1 MPKAHY
7 LQEFVQHVPQM
18 LVGLL
23 AKEVTH
29 TNSCSGCPMGNI
41 GRWRCRDCFRPQLM
55 CCKCMCTAHQ
65 DNPLHHIEAWT
76 GEFFR
81 SAATWE
87 IGCYVLIPHAGDV
100 PPICQTLEVQMSYL
114 ETLQLQSDAH
124 KQHVLRERDMT
135 TAGIPITNIP
145 TAVQGNYTPE
155 ADKRPILSDKATG
168 KIPKSITV
176 VAVAGDDASDS
187 MELDQAYITQLDQ
200 EFIRSCQRGEDDFQV
215 VEEESVET
223 PVDDQ
228 MESDDPEVM
237 SPPDALPE
245 PRPYSST
252 VEIDVEQPRSDSLN
266 NTCHGEASVPAD
278 LVAGGL
284 LPTSFQRFCTF
295 FTTTVLDDFW
305 VSNLECKSSAYQYW
319 NKLSRVGAPG
329 AGIHNRD
336 DFYRELRHLSRSWR

>member
-1 MPKAHY
+1 
-7 LQEFVQHVPQM
+7 
-18 LVGLL
+18 
-23 AKEVTH
+23 
-29 TNSCSGCPMGNI
+29 
-41 GRWRCRDCFRPQLM
+41 
-55 CCKCMCTAHQ
+55 CMRTAHQ
-65 DNPLHHIEAWT
+65 DNPLHRIEAWT

-124 KQHVLRERDMT
+124 EQRVLRERNMT

-145 TAVQGNYTPE
+145 MAVQGNYALE
-155 ADKRPILSDKATG
+155 ADKRLVLLDKAAG
-168 KIPKSITV
+168 KIPESVTV

-200 EFIRSCQRGEDDFQV
+200 EFIRSCQHGEDDFRV

-266 NTCHGEASVPAD
+266 NTYVRIVHTNGVHNIPVLRCRCHGEASVPAD

-284 LPTSFQRFCTF
+284 LPTSFQRFRTF
-295 FTTTVLDDFW
+295 FTTTVLDDFR
-305 VSNLECKSSAYQYW
+305 VLNLKCKSLAYQYW

-329 AGIHNRD
+329 AGIHDRD
-336 DFYRELRHLSRSWR
+336 DFYRELRRLSRSWQWVKKLI